1 MYEELLSI
9 ELKKSPMW
17 EINNP
22 RVNVLTRDLLAFVFE
37 SSSFNK
43 EQMEDVFY
51 ILLSLI
57 RIYGDPRF
65 GQERIKEIN
74 EWTRK
79 GYGSNFIKGVTNKK
93 NREWSPIV

>member
-1 MYEELLSI
+1 MQNKIDIPLEVIKELCRQS
-9 ELKKSPMW
+9 EMW

-43 EQMEDVFY
+43 EQMEEVFY

-65 GQERIKEIN
+65 GQERIEEIN
-74 EWTRK
+74 E
-79 GYGSNFIKGVTNKK
+79 
-93 NREWSPIV
+93 

>member
-1 MYEELLSI
+1 MYDELLSI

-22 RVNVLTRDLLAFVFE
+22 RVNILTRDLLAFIFE
-37 SSSFNK
+37 SCSFKK
-43 EQMEDVFY
+43 EQREEVFY

-65 GQERIKEIN
+65 GQERIEEIN
-74 EWTRK
+74 EWTRR
-79 GYGSNFIKGVTNKK
+79 GYGSNFIKRIIN
-93 NREWSPIV
+93 

>member
-1 MYEELLSI
+1 MYDELLSI

-22 RVNVLTRDLLAFVFE
+22 RVNILTRDLLAFVLD

-43 EQMEDVFY
+43 EQMEEVFY

-65 GQERIKEIN
+65 GHERMEEIN
-74 EWTRK
+74 EWASR
-79 GYGSNFIKGVTNKK
+79 GYGSNFITRVTN
-93 NREWSPIV
+93 